1 VADVTGW
8 GRGAWNDGSWG
19 TALPVAVTGV
29 AGTTGLG
36 SVTVTADSNVSVT
49 GVAGTGATGTF
60 IASSPK
66 VVDVTGVSG
75 TFELNSVSVWG
86 QIIPVQTPNWA
97 AITPSQSPVWT
108 GI

>member
-1 VADVTGW
+1 VASVTGW
-8 GRGAWNDGSWG
+8 GRGSWNDGAWG
-19 TALPVAVTGV
+19 TALPIAVTEV

-49 GVAGTGATGTF
+49 GLAGTGAIGTV

-66 VVDVTGVSG
+66 VVDVTGVLG

-86 QIIPVQTPNWA
+86 QITPDQTPNWA
-97 AITPSQSPVWT
+97 AIQA
-108 GI
+108 